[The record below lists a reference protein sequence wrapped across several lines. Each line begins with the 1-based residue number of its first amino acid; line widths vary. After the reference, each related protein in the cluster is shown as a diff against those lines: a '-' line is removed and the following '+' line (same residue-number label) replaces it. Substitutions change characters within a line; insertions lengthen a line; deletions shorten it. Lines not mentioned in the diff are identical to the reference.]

1 MGTKREFTIQ
11 RGGRLERTIV
21 GVDGQTHVLLATQ
34 HGKDDHFTDEGQYRR
49 AIERAVAENKRSK
62 SQ

>member
-21 GVDGQTHVLLATQ
+21 GRTGRKHVEEAATK
-34 HGKDDHFTDEGQYRR
+34 HGKDGHFTDEGQYRR
-49 AIERAVAENKRSK
+49 AIERAVAENTR
-62 SQ
+62 Q

>member
-21 GVDGQTHVLLATQ
+21 GKTGRKHVEDVDKQGRD
-34 HGKDDHFTDEGQYRR
+34 GHFTDEGQYRR
-49 AIERAVAENKRSK
+49 AIERAVAENT
-62 SQ
+62 Q

>member
-21 GVDGQTHVLLATQ
+21 GVDGQTHVLEATG
-34 HGKDDHFTDEGQYRR
+34 HGKDGHFTDEGQYRR
-49 AIERAVAENKRSK
+49 AIEKAVAENK
-62 SQ
+62 Q